1 MTAKKTAD
9 ANPELNENDLG
20 KEQPSEPKLNEN
32 DLDKEQPSEPVVARV
47 LVELRILDVTYQPN
61 QLIEADASI
70 IDKLEDDGQ
79 VCSDDAA
86 VEYCKSIG
94 AEVIVIETK

>member
-9 ANPELNENDLG
+9 AKPE
-20 KEQPSEPKLNEN
+20 LNEN

-47 LVELRILDVTYQPN
+47 LVESRILDVTYQPN
-61 QLIEADASI
+61 QLIEADSSI
-70 IDKLEDDGQ
+70 IDKLEDDGL